1 MNIASQLDLLIQ
13 ELQLLPPQYG
23 RRALE
28 IARFIRRQL
37 LGNYQAPTA
46 KIETHYSIGNGLHA
60 ALVNYLLH
68 QPDEQ
73 AQTLLLE
80 LGAVEAEWHGIS
92 SKCPD
97 NSQGV
102 R

>member
-1 MNIASQLDLLIQ
+1 MSIASQLDLLIQ
-13 ELQLLPPQYG
+13 ELQQLPPQHS
-23 RRALE
+23 RRSLE
-28 IARFIRRQL
+28 LARFIRHQL
-37 LGNYQAPTA
+37 LGNYQAPTRSIDA
-46 KIETHYSIGNGLHA
+46 HYTIGNGLHA

-80 LGAVEAEWHGIS
+80 LGAVDADW
-92 SKCPD
+92 
-97 NSQGV
+97 QGLSTK